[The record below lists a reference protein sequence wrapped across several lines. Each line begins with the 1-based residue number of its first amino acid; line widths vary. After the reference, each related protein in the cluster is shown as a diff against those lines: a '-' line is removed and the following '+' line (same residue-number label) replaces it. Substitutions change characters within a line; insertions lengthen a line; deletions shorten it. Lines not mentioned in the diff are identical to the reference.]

1 MNSLSPLGFPKSL
14 RLTQKSDFEYLREQ
28 SLKSFVHPLILYKKT
43 SRLNLPHPRLGLSVS
58 RKIGKAHDRN
68 RIKRLLREKFR
79 LSEKI
84 RNIPCDLM
92 FVVIK
97 TPDNEEQL
105 LKAFDRH
112 LNEVAKNAP

>member
-28 SLKSFVHPLILYKKT
+28 SLKSFVHPLVLYKKI
-43 SRLNLPHPRLGLSVS
+43 SRLGLAHPRLGLSVS

-79 LSEKI
+79 LSAPIK
-84 RNIPCDLM
+84 NIPYDLM

-97 TPDNEEQL
+97 TPDSEEQL
-105 LKAFDRH
+105 LKAFER
-112 LNEVAKNAP
+112 LLKEVIRDVQ

>member
-28 SLKSFVHPLILYKKT
+28 SLKSFVHPLVLYKKN
-43 SRLNLPHPRLGLSVS
+43 SRHNFVHSRLGLSVS

-68 RIKRLLREKFR
+68 RIKRLIRERFR
-79 LSEKI
+79 LSEAI
-84 RNIPCDLM
+84 RNLPYDLM

-97 TPDNEEQL
+97 TPDSEEQL
-105 LKAFDRH
+105 LKAFDR
-112 LNEVAKNAP
+112 LLKYVVRDAS